1 MWKTLGWIF
10 RKVLVVFKLF
20 YWRSFAQPRKSPR
33 GYITCAGKT
42 DGAGAQALSI
52 ISVQLFAQ
60 DCGFTYVHSPF
71 KKIEHNYW
79 NDPDWEAQWEDFL
92 GLGVGE
98 TSCEQIN
105 ISQLHSMKLAGISE
119 IPTRSNSCVLYT
131 VPHAHEY
138 ANLFP
143 NAYLKILNKL
153 SAKYTSKSKLS
164 YSTYSTDKY
173 YIAVHVR
180 RGDINSNGEFSIR
193 YTTNTSI
200 IHMIE
205 CLIDNL
211 KISGISAS
219 MLSLSI
225 FSQGDRCDFSS
236 ILEEFE
242 EVSIDLHLDESP
254 FATIHGL
261 VEADIL
267 VMSKST
273 FSYLAALLSPGLKI
287 YDRFYHPP
295 IKDWLVWDERKGF
308 SNKEFQRKLNSIMKK
323 KLP

>member
-1 MWKTLGWIF
+1 MWKTLGWIY
-10 RKVLVVFKLF
+10 RKVVVVLKLF
-20 YWRSFAQPRKSPR
+20 YWRSFAQSRKSSR

-71 KKIEHNYW
+71 KQIEHNYL
-79 NDPDWEAQWEDFL
+79 NDPEWEAQWEDFL
-92 GLGVGE
+92 GLGLGE
-98 TSCEQIN
+98 TSYAQSN
-105 ISQLHSMKLAGISE
+105 VSLLWSMKLTAISE
-119 IPTRSNSCVLYT
+119 IPTRPNSHILYT

-138 ANLFP
+138 ANLLP
-143 NAYLKILNKL
+143 NSYFKILNKL
-153 SAKYTSKSKLS
+153 SAKYTSKSKLQ
-164 YSTYSTDKY
+164 YSTYIAGKCN
-173 YIAVHVR
+173 IAVHVR
-180 RGDINSNGEFSIR
+180 RGDISSTGESSIR
-193 YTTNTSI
+193 YTNNISI

-211 KISGISAS
+211 KISGISES
-219 MLSLSI
+219 MLHLSI

-236 ILEEFE
+236 ILEKFE
-242 EVSIDLHLDESP
+242 DISIDLRLDKSP

-273 FSYLAALLSPGLKI
+273 FSYLAALLSSGLKI

-308 SNKEFQRKLNSIMKK
+308 GNKEFQRKLNSIMKK
-323 KLP
+323 